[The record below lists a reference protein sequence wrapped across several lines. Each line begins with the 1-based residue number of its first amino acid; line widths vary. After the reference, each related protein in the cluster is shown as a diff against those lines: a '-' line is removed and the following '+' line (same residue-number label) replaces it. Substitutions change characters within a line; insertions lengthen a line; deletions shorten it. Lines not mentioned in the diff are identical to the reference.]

1 MKRFL
6 WKFRCARR
14 VRQLMALPWLRCW
27 DIAGSQLE
35 SVRYDLTECPIEAA
49 EYERDCWAADC

>member
-1 MKRFL
+1 
-6 WKFRCARR
+6 
-14 VRQLMALPWLRCW
+14 MALPWLRCW